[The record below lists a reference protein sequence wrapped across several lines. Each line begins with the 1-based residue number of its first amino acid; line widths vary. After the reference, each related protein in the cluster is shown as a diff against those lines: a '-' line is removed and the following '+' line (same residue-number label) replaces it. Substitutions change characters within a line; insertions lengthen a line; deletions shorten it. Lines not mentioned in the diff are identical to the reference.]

1 MAKNGSTAERI
12 GIVWNPSKTS
22 ERELRSALEE
32 ALAESVFEAE
42 RPHVSWFETTP
53 EDPGRGAARA
63 AVTAGCGL
71 VIAAGGDGTVRA
83 VAEELG
89 LGEGGPGSGSGAG
102 SASGAGSGSAS
113 AELGIVPL
121 GTGNLLARN
130 LGVPLGDPQAAFA
143 RALEGEAEAVDLG
156 EARVTRAG
164 GEDETFGFVVM
175 VGFGV
180 DAQMIVETDDELKA
194 RSGWL
199 AYVES
204 LGRAISGSDV
214 VEFEL
219 SVDDGEPVREQ
230 SHTLLVAN
238 CGTLQAGITLL
249 PDASPSDGVLDV
261 LMLRADNVASWLDT
275 ARNMV
280 WDNGLKRLMMR
291 SERAESSES
300 TAHLRAARLRVD
312 LPEPREFEVDGE
324 EVGEVTGFEVTVHE
338 GALRIR

>member
-1 MAKNGSTAERI
+1 MAKDGSTAERI

-53 EDPGRGAARA
+53 EDPGHGAARS
-63 AVTAGCGL
+63 AVAAGCGL

-89 LGEGGPGSGSGAG
+89 LGERGSESGSGSGA
-102 SASGAGSGSAS
+102 AS

-130 LGVPLGDPQAAFA
+130 LGVPLGNPQAAFA
-143 RALEGEAEAVDLG
+143 RALESEAVAVDLG

-219 SVDDGEPVREQ
+219 SVDGGEPRREQ

-261 LMLRADNVASWLDT
+261 LMLSADDVASWLDT
-275 ARNMV
+275 MRNMV
-280 WDNGLKRLMMR
+280 WDNGLKRLITR
-291 SERAESSES
+291 SERAESSDS
-300 TAHLRAARLRVD
+300 TAHLRAGSLRVE

-324 EVGEVTGFEVTVHE
+324 EVGEVTGFEVRVHE